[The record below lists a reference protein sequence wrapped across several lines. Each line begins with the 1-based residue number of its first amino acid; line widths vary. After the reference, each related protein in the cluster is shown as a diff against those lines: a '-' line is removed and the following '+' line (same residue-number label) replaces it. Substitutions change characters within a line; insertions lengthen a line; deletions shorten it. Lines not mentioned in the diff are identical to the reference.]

1 MTYTVCYHL
10 YVKSK
15 KKNKANE
22 WIKKKKQ
29 KQTHRY
35 REQYNGYQWEERMR
49 DGKIGVADL
58 EAQTIMYKINKL

>member
-1 MTYTVCYHL
+1 M
-10 YVKSK
+10 
-15 KKNKANE
+15 NE
-22 WIKKKKQ
+22 LKKKKQ